1 MSGQDSS
8 SLAWGK
14 HPIAPARLS
23 AQNVI
28 MHTLEATSYL
38 VSAGFGLVIQAAV
51 LVVAFIA
58 ARRYKL
64 NGLWILVAAALLA
77 VLYDVMGMVFSSLI
91 NAGHVNAMA
100 YSGWFQYVPLVT
112 MLVVL
117 CGWCVLAFSHKQGA
131 KPA

>member
-1 MSGQDSS
+1 MQ
-8 SLAWGK
+8 
-14 HPIAPARLS
+14 
-23 AQNVI
+23 
-28 MHTLEATSYL
+28 TLLATSYL

-58 ARRYKL
+58 ARRYRL

-91 NAGHVNAMA
+91 SAGHDNAMA
-100 YSGWFQYVPLVT
+100 YSGWIQYVPWVT
-112 MLVVL
+112 MILVL
-117 CGWCVLAFSHKQGA
+117 CGWCVLAFSQKEGV